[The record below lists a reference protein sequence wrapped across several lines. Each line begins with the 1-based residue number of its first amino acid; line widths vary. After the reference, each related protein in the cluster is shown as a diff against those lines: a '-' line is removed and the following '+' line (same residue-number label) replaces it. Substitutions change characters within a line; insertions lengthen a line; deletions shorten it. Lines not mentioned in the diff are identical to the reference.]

1 MSALVVHSPS
11 GDTCPIPQRRRCQL
25 HAKAWPARVGGTSIP
40 IGPRLSRFRVAVS
53 CCDSDRQLAR
63 LLGTRPGQP
72 AHGARGLAP
81 GLRQSAGM
89 SGSWAVM
96 PRNPS
101 TRMALRAL
109 WRSAA
114 AMLVWPH
121 KRRMPMARLRK
132 VAMTL
137 PGRRPV
143 LVWVVGRVGGQ
154 GGGAVEPPGRDVN
167 TRTAVDQEDY
177 GPATRATLPACPPR
191 SSSS

>member
-81 GLRQSAGM
+81 G
-89 SGSWAVM
+89 
-96 PRNPS
+96 
-101 TRMALRAL
+101 
-109 WRSAA
+109 
-114 AMLVWPH
+114 
-121 KRRMPMARLRK
+121 
-132 VAMTL
+132 
-137 PGRRPV
+137 RRPV

-191 SSSS
+191 SSSSWARAASASGMRSATIGLILPAASESSSAASVV